1 MRFALGLG
9 FWLLCGVGISIWVD
23 GEAAAGYGF
32 FVAVFGSFITLLT
45 LEHYAPNQELQEG

>member
-9 FWLLCGVGISIWVD
+9 FWLLCGVGISVWVE

-32 FVAVFGSFITLLT
+32 FAAVFGSFITLIT
-45 LEHYAPNQELQEG
+45 LERSIAEEEM